1 MEMTTYT
8 PLHSAPAG
16 EHEVSGD
23 DNTPTP
29 AQHLSP
35 HTDTYDENDAEDID
49 DDDDF
54 DHIHHKHAFKKELQ
68 ESFDFN
74 DTESLMWRKV

>member
-8 PLHSAPAG
+8 PLHPVAASDH
-16 EHEVSGD
+16 EHGGD

-29 AQHLSP
+29 GPVHQHGETFDDGEP
-35 HTDTYDENDAEDID
+35 EDGD
-49 DDDDF
+49 DDDDL
-54 DHIHHKHAFKKELQ
+54 DLHHHKHAFKKEVL